1 MYTKAE
7 KEQQKMLYIITSVG
21 LLFSSLIRNLI
32 HNAFYKYVAS
42 PQGGVSDYFF
52 SALETVLGLFIP
64 AVAILIYNSTCN
76 NELKRCKIPLYYMF
90 YERGVSV
97 ASSLI
102 STTAICAVSF
112 VLVSSGHL
120 GKELVPY
127 DNHNYIVPAFSY
139 IPYFLLELMFNA
151 LFWVVYF
158 KKQDEKNALGA
169 GGEKPHGTAKEA
181 SVRALLAT
189 LFTAG
194 GYYIF
199 YYIYSSLYLR
209 IFDKISLAKGYTE
222 YCFYSSLFG
231 VSRPAFLLVG
241 VTLGY
246 LLYNLISKNR
256 KEYKAPIIGI
266 TYIFAT
272 SEFVGLI
279 SNLTAGIDSLVKKIV
294 PFSIDF
300 EFISVIILV
309 LSFISVVAVSF
320 LLWNALFK
328 HRLNVH
334 KNAVSQNA
342 PQNAYIQQ
350 GAPLPPA
357 SQYMPNQQFAQV
369 MPPDNFRSN
378 KSRGVAAVLCF
389 FFGTLGVHRF
399 YVGKI
404 GTGLLWLCTLGF
416 FGIGDIVD
424 FIMIICGS
432 FKDSD
437 GRKL

>member
-42 PQGGVSDYFF
+42 PQGGASDYFF
-52 SALETVLGLFIP
+52 SALETVLYLFIP

-76 NELKRCKIPLYYMF
+76 NELKRCKIPLYYIF

-102 STTAICAVSF
+102 SETAICAVSF
-112 VLVSSGHL
+112 ALVSSGHL
-120 GKELVPY
+120 GRELVPY
-127 DNHNYIVPAFSY
+127 DNHNYIVPVFSY

-158 KKQDEKNALGA
+158 KKQGEKNALGAGA

-199 YYIYSSLYLR
+199 YYIYSSLYVS
-209 IFDKISLAKGYTE
+209 IFDKMSVAKGYTE
-222 YCFYSSLFG
+222 YRFYSSFFG
-231 VSRPAFLLVG
+231 VSRMVFLLVG
-241 VTLGY
+241 ATLGF

-256 KEYKAPIIGI
+256 KEYRAPIIGI
-266 TYIFAT
+266 TYILAT

-279 SNLTAGIDSLVKKIV
+279 SNLIAGIDSLVKKIV
-294 PFSIDF
+294 PFGMDF

-328 HRLNVH
+328 HRLNVP

-342 PQNAYIQQ
+342 YIPQ
-350 GAPLPPA
+350 GAPLPLA

>member
-52 SALETVLGLFIP
+52 SALETVLYLFIP

-76 NELKRCKIPLYYMF
+76 NELKRCKIPLYYIF

-102 STTAICAVSF
+102 SETAICAVSF
-112 VLVSSGHL
+112 ALVSSGHL
-120 GKELVPY
+120 GRELVPY

-158 KKQDEKNALGA
+158 KKQGEKNALGAGA

-199 YYIYSSLYLR
+199 YYIYSSLYVS
-209 IFDKISLAKGYTE
+209 IFDKMSVAKGYTE
-222 YCFYSSLFG
+222 YRFYSSFFG
-231 VSRPAFLLVG
+231 VSRMVFLLVG
-241 VTLGY
+241 ATLGF

-256 KEYKAPIIGI
+256 KEYRAPIIGI
-266 TYIFAT
+266 TYILAT

-279 SNLTAGIDSLVKKIV
+279 SNLIAGIDSLVKKIV
-294 PFSIDF
+294 PFGMDF

-328 HRLNVH
+328 HRLNVP

-342 PQNAYIQQ
+342 YIPQ
-350 GAPLPPA
+350 GAPLPLA